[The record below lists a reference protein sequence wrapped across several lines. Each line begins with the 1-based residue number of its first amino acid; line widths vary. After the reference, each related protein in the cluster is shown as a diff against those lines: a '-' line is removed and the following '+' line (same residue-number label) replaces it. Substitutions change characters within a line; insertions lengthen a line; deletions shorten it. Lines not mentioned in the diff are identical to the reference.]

1 MSKTINSANNQTIIR
16 RKLLSNIANN
26 HYRAGTYLP
35 SIRQLASSYNVNPA
49 RIYRVINDL
58 CRSEVLVARH
68 GQGVMVKDPAKAIE
82 LLDTV
87 GSKTIAFTMPDW
99 IQKGKA
105 NPHFSEILKGAEE
118 VVSQRG
124 YHIIY
129 ATVHL
134 EGFSRLDR
142 NVESDDQ
149 LASPQARFFNEKEIE
164 GVLLVG
170 PIPEQQVRKF
180 VDAHPVPIVCVD
192 NSPEMENITCV
203 TSSNFYGAM
212 HATDYLISRGHK
224 RIAYITAN
232 RKQLYVDERLMGFRG
247 GMHRHHLENEIAFVR
262 ELELYDDTFEGGYR
276 LAEELIRSG
285 DIEKASAL
293 LVTNDQTAA
302 GLLKG
307 LVDRGVKVPEDV
319 SIMGFGNDP
328 MGLASQPALTTMEVQ
343 SYQMGKM
350 AMEILLDVLVM
361 GKSAG
366 GLVML
371 PMRVIERDSVR
382 DC

>member
-1 MSKTINSANNQTIIR
+1 MAKTANSTNEQVAIR

-26 HYRAGTYLP
+26 YYQQGMYLP
-35 SIRQLASSYNVNPA
+35 SIRQLAESYQVNPG
-49 RIYRVINDL
+49 RIYRVINEL
-58 CRSEVLVARH
+58 CRYNVLSAH
-68 GQGVMVKDPAKAIE
+68 QGQGVVVKDAAKAIE
-82 LLDTV
+82 LLETV

-118 VVSQRG
+118 IASQRG

-134 EGFSRLDR
+134 EGFAKSQQ
-142 NVESDDQ
+142 NISSEEQ
-149 LASPQARFFNEKEIE
+149 LPSPVAHFFHEKQIE
-164 GVLLVG
+164 GILLVG
-170 PIPEQQVRKF
+170 PVPEKQVRKF
-180 VDAHPVPIVCVD
+180 IGAHPRPIICVD
-192 NSPEMENITCV
+192 NAPEMQDITCV

-232 RKQLYVDERLMGFRG
+232 RQQLCVDERLMGFKAS
-247 GMHRHHLENEIAFVR
+247 MYKHHIENEISFVK
-262 ELELYDDTFEGGYR
+262 EMEFSEDTFEGGYVFAR
-276 LAEELIRSG
+276 ELIENGLLQRT
-285 DIEKASAL
+285 SAIL
-293 LVTNDQTAA
+293 ATNDHVAA

-307 LVDRGVKVPEDV
+307 LVDKGINVPNDI

-343 SYQMGKM
+343 SYKMGKI
-350 AMEILLDVLVM
+350 AMEILLDTLIL
-361 GKSAG
+361 GKSSG
-366 GLVML
+366 ELIML